1 MSKTFFKN
9 ILFTL
14 FIVLSANL
22 YGSDSIT
29 KDFMEL
35 EAQTPIHSLFPKQ
48 FSAEQIQA
56 FCTNKQIL
64 TSAGTFAVGDDFHA
78 TKPYSFQVFTGT
90 YNSFAS
96 RISFTETVETEENC
110 LWGTYSFKSTYT
122 TYNDATFKVKLSG
135 NSFKT
140 FNLSASVLG
149 DRDFIATPTQ
159 PVKSTSFYYIKNTDE
174 KWIRQT
180 NCEHRLNGN
189 CKEWLLILTQLQG
202 KDIYSLRED
211 DRENMAHRLFQEYLN
226 KKGYTL
232 NNNGILSMDQYVE
245 INNDL
250 RTQILACHGIQQKD
264 IPDVSSQED
273 KIKLFDGKKFFAVL
287 TQNQTKEEIQE

>member
-14 FIVLSANL
+14 FIVLSANS

-64 TSAGTFAVGDDFHA
+64 ASAGTFEVGDDFHA
-78 TKPYSFQVFTGT
+78 TKPNFFQFLTGT
-90 YNSFAS
+90 YAAFAEN
-96 RISFTETVETEENC
+96 ISFTGIVEIEENC
-110 LWGTYSFKSTYT
+110 LRGTYSFVSPYT
-122 TYNDATFKVKLSG
+122 TYNNATFKVKLTG

-140 FNLSASVLG
+140 FNLSTSVLG

-189 CKEWLLILTQLQG
+189 SKDWLLILTQLQG
-202 KDIYSLRED
+202 NDIYSLEETKRSETAD
-211 DRENMAHRLFQEYLN
+211 LLFHEYLN
-226 KKGYTL
+226 KKNFTL
-232 NNNGILSMDQYVE
+232 NDNGVLSVDQYVQ
-245 INNDL
+245 INDDL
-250 RTQILACHGIQQKD
+250 RTQILASHGIQQKD
-264 IPDVSSQED
+264 IPADIPKVLPNED
-273 KIKLFDGKKFFAVL
+273 GTTVNVEQIYFAVL
-287 TQNQTKEEIQE
+287 TQKST